1 MKWIIAYVVCPA
13 LACFILWLRQ
23 GRFLAADVQ
32 IPGAILF
39 GPLSLLIALFVPR
52 SVLTSRAEQ
61 EDKRESS
68 V

>member
-1 MKWIIAYVVCPA
+1 MTMLMAYVVCPA

-39 GPLSLLIALFVPR
+39 GPISLLIALFVPR
-52 SVLTSRAEQ
+52 NMLTSREQ
-61 EDKRESS
+61 SEGKRD
-68 V
+68 